1 MALSGSKSTT
11 VTEYNTLKFSWS
23 ATQSIS
29 GNYSNVS
36 WKLTLSSTKYGAISS
51 SASKDWSVKVNGNSY
66 SGSNTVGIGAST
78 TKTLAS
84 GTTKVPHNSD
94 GTKTFSF
101 SFSQEFNIYFNGNV
115 GTKSGSGSATL
126 NTIPRASSLT
136 VPTINFG
143 DAGTLTISRAS
154 SSFTHTIKVDFG
166 AYEKTVATKTTAT
179 SVSFTPP
186 LTWANAIPNK
196 TSGECVYTIQTYNGS
211 TLIGTKTKTGTLKLL
226 ASDGKPTISGITLTK
241 IKGNDQDTFT
251 EYVRT
256 ISEVK
261 VTTNASGK
269 YGATIKKYQVTIGS
283 SEYAATSSNT
293 LTSGLNTAG
302 NRPIT
307 VTVTDSRGYTNSS
320 STSVTVTDYDEP
332 TITGFS
338 AFRCDS
344 GGTEADDG
352 TQAKCTVKYNIS
364 PINNK
369 NGNTWTIRARKE
381 GDTTWSNL
389 LNGLGYSVNTSQ
401 ITSAF
406 FNVDY
411 PYEIELSVSDTFKTV
426 SKIIQIPTAFTLVD
440 YHSTGKGIAFGK
452 VATTPNLFDVNFPA
466 LFSKKV
472 NFQNESFDKFGT
484 RINNGLVKYTGSGTG
499 KAIDPNT
506 TLDELIL
513 TDING
518 PSNGVFFYIRTMFYN
533 DKTPTSNRAQIAI
546 PYTTLGSVYHRIYI
560 NGQWLAWRRHVY
572 SDEIKTIK
580 VLWTGAYYMRDTHTV
595 KLSEPVSAQ
604 NHGIILRW
612 ERYNSALDNSA
623 YHYFF
628 IPKQHVTEHSGGG
641 VQCFMSTRGAV
652 TVASKYVYVSDNS
665 ITGHEINDD
674 AAKTASSGIKVTN
687 TAFVLSGVLGV

>member
-1 MALSGSKSTT
+1 MALSGSKSVT

-66 SGSNTVGIGAST
+66 SGSNTVRIGAST

-84 GTTKVPHNSD
+84 GTTKVPHNGD

-226 ASDGKPTISGITLTK
+226 AADAKPTISGIALTK
-241 IKGNDQDTFT
+241 VKGNAQDTFT

-352 TQAKCTVKYNIS
+352 IQAKCTVKYNVS

-389 LNGLGYSVNTSQ
+389 LNGSGYSVNTSQ

-452 VATTPNLFDVNFPA
+452 VATTQDLFDVNFPA
-466 LFSKKV
+466 LFNKKV

-484 RINNGLVKYTGSGTG
+484 RINNGLVKYTGSGAN
-499 KAIDPNT
+499 AINPDT

-513 TDING
+513 TDSNTPWNG
-518 PSNGVFFYIRTMFYN
+518 FAYIRTIFYGA
-533 DKTPTSNRAQIAI
+533 KTTTSARYQIAY
-546 PYTTLGSVYHRIYI
+546 PYNKKGSHATRYYYGEAWSDWEGADTGWKSLTLSTNWTRT
-560 NGQWLAWRRHVY
+560 
-572 SDEIKTIK
+572 SDEYVAYRARNGWVDLRFYVIARLDIPAASKNYMVATGLPKAYQPATYSVRATVIGQSK
-580 VLWTGAYYMRDTHTV
+580 VYAV
-595 KLSEPVSAQ
+595 
-604 NHGIILRW
+604 
-612 ERYNSALDNSA
+612 
-623 YHYFF
+623 F
-628 IPKQHVTEHSGGG
+628 IPFSGSADAGEVQFGG
-641 VQCFMSTRGAV
+641 NNIDKGYALRG
-652 TVASKYVYVSDNS
+652 SIQYV
-665 ITGHEINDD
+665 
-674 AAKTASSGIKVTN
+674 
-687 TAFVLSGVLGV
+687 L